1 MKESGSLSSISH
13 PAVSVIVVNWNGR
26 AHLGECLN
34 SLHNQTFLD
43 FEVILVDNGS
53 TDGSIE
59 YMESQSPGYAR
70 ILRNAENTGFAKA
83 NNQGIDAARGKYIAL
98 LNNDARADG
107 HWLEELVKAAQGD
120 PAVGMLASKIYL
132 HGDRKIID
140 NVGHLMYPD
149 GLNRGRGRL
158 EEDHG
163 QFDCA
168 EEVFFPS
175 GCAALYRREMLE
187 EIGLFDEDF
196 FAYGD
201 DTDIGLKGRLA
212 GWKCLYVPQ
221 AVVYHRYSRSSGS
234 YSPLKAF
241 YVERNRLWIAIKYF
255 PLSLLLMTPFYTL
268 WRFLHQSY
276 GALTGRGAAGKFSR
290 EYSHSQLLRTLIKA
304 YISAFQ
310 GLPKMWKKRKEMKK
324 LTRVKEEEILGW
336 FHRFRMSAREI
347 SLKE

>member
-1 MKESGSLSSISH
+1 MNGLGKFGCMLNPLVSI
-13 PAVSVIVVNWNGR
+13 IVVNWNGR

-34 SLHNQTFLD
+34 SVHNQTFLD

-53 TDGSIE
+53 TDGSVE
-59 YMESQSPGYAR
+59 YVESHFAAMAR
-70 ILRNAENTGFAKA
+70 ILRNAENTGFSKG
-83 NNQGIDAARGKYIAL
+83 NNQGIKVARGQYIAL
-98 LNNDARADG
+98 LNNDARADS

-120 PAVGMLASKIYL
+120 RSVGMLASKIYL
-132 HGDRKIID
+132 QGARKIFD
-140 NVGHLMYPD
+140 NVGHLIYHD

-163 QFDCA
+163 QFDDM
-168 EEVFFPS
+168 EEVLFPS

-212 GWKCLYVPQ
+212 GWKCLYIPR
-221 AVVYHRYSRSSGS
+221 AVVYHRYSQSSGP

-241 YVERNRLWIAIKYF
+241 YAERNRVWIAVKYF
-255 PLSLLLMTPFYTL
+255 PLSLLLKSPFYTL
-268 WRFLHQSY
+268 WRFLLQGY
-276 GALTGRGAAGKFSR
+276 GALTGRGAAGKFSQ
-290 EYSHSQLLRTLIKA
+290 EHSRWRLLRILVKA
-304 YISAFQ
+304 YVSAIQ
-310 GLPKMWKKRKEMKK
+310 GLPRMWKKRNEMKK
-324 LTRVKEEEILGW
+324 LTRVSEEEIRGW
-336 FHRFRMSAREI
+336 FTRFGISATEI